1 MDNFSSL
8 NHKGL
13 LEKVE
18 AVGLYAP
25 ESMTMMVTGGCNLHC
40 NHCWLNCEDLE
51 YSSPVAAEKVTG
63 AIHEFTQVGGTHI
76 TLTGGEILTH
86 PDWFSI
92 VRFSLAHDQLMQV
105 TLQTNATLIAPKHL
119 AELEKLQLDKL
130 TIQVSLDGA
139 CARSHD
145 LVRGRGS
152 FDDAMAG
159 INLLVEAGLGSR
171 VQVAFT
177 EMAHNFFELPDL
189 LRSIHK
195 LGIARLISG
204 TLVNGGRAAGST
216 QMRLPTPDQY
226 RELIHLYR
234 TDTEFRQL
242 YDQKANISAIEWFKN
257 RGTPAVEGCCSCLKD
272 MFLDSRGSLYPCT
285 MLLLERFASS
295 SIYSRPMHLVF
306 EASLSKW
313 RRIPILSRERQN
325 TVKSCL
331 QCADKQ
337 HCGGGCMGRAATVQ
351 GELMAPEDRC
361 LLRKAVYRC

>member
-1 MDNFSSL
+1 MENFSSL
-8 NHKGL
+8 NHEDL
-13 LEKVE
+13 LKRIE
-18 AVGLYAP
+18 AAGLYAP

-63 AIHEFTQVGGTHI
+63 AIHEFTQLGGI
-76 TLTGGEILTH
+76 QIKLTGGEILTH
-86 PDWFSI
+86 PDWPSI
-92 VRFSLAHDQLMQV
+92 VRFGLDHAKIKHI
-105 TLQTNATLIAPKHL
+105 TLQTNATLITPKHL

-145 LVRGRGS
+145 HVRGSGS

-177 EMAHNFFELPDL
+177 EMAHNFSELPDL
-189 LRSIHK
+189 LGSIHK

-216 QMRLPTPDQY
+216 QIRLPTPDQY

-234 TDTEFRQL
+234 TDSEFRLL

-257 RGTPAVEGCCSCLKD
+257 RNATAAEGCCSCLKN
-272 MFLDSRGSLYPCT
+272 MFLDTRGALYPCT
-285 MLLLERFASS
+285 MLLLERFASN
-295 SIYSRPMHLVF
+295 SIYSRPMHLVI
-306 EASLSKW
+306 EESLSKW
-313 RRIPILSRERQN
+313 GRIPILSRKRQN

-361 LLRKAVYRC
+361 SLRKAVYRC